1 MNRISFIKR
10 LLATLFGAAIVKP
23 GHSMPEALEPTQGS
37 SRPKGVTGENSHP
50 DPSSASG
57 SASKTSQAEPIYLLS
72 ATVAGTHYY
81 DFPTVGPQLLDPQ
94 TSHLEPIEHPA
105 TLVLE
110 PDNEFDFRAI
120 EVWWKDHK
128 MGYIPKR
135 DNKVL
140 YNLMK
145 DGNTLQALVRLQYN
159 HQPEDII
166 NIADFS
172 YAYELRIR
180 VYLPVNPA
188 MAGAQPA

>member
-1 MNRISFIKR
+1 MNRISFLKR

-23 GHSMPEALEPTQGS
+23 GHSMPEVLEPTEGS

-57 SASKTSQAEPIYLLS
+57 SASKTSPPAPRYLLS

-81 DFPTVGPQLLDPQ
+81 DFPEVGPQLLEPQ
-94 TSHLEPIEHPA
+94 TPHLECHPEHLECHPEHPA

-128 MGYIPKR
+128 MGYIPRK

-145 DGNTLQALVRLQYN
+145 DGHQLQAFIRVCPANVGDELIYVS
-159 HQPEDII
+159 
-166 NIADFS
+166 DFQS
-172 YAYELRIR
+172 AYILRIR
-180 VYLPVNPA
+180 VYL
-188 MAGAQPA
+188 MASN